1 MKKEVD
7 YLVQNGFAV
16 PSSTTWSSL
25 DKKFDGSA
33 RFCTEFCKVN
43 AVTVPDA
50 HPLPLIDDCID
61 EIGPVRYVTKLDMLK
76 GYWQVPLTPHASEIS
91 TFVTPGFLQY
101 MVMPLCMCNAPATFQ
116 RLVNKILGDV
126 SNCKAY

>member
-1 MKKEVD
+1 MQKEVD

-25 DKKFDGSA
+25 DKTFDGSA

-76 GYWQVPLTPHASEIS
+76 GYWQVLLTPHAHNFCDPWFPS
-91 TFVTPGFLQY
+91 VHGYAL
-101 MVMPLCMCNAPATFQ
+101 MHV
-116 RLVNKILGDV
+116 
-126 SNCKAY
+126 